1 MWYNSVSIG
10 RSGIEQN
17 MKGGFYMLT
26 PRQEAF
32 CLAYAKCGNATEA
45 YKAAGYKAK
54 SDKVAGANAARM
66 IGNDR
71 VKARLGQL
79 REETASVAIAEAVEV
94 QEWLTKVMRGQE
106 DEKGDETSIRDRLRA
121 AELLAKMQG
130 LFLARQDVNIQGAV
144 PVVLVDDITT
154 EYS

>member
-1 MWYNSVSIG
+1 
-10 RSGIEQN
+10 
-17 MKGGFYMLT
+17 MLT

-79 REETASVAIAEAVEV
+79 REETASVAVMDAREMQGRLSAFVREAYDDEGNPIAV
-94 QEWLTKVMRGQE
+94 
-106 DEKGDETSIRDRLRA
+106 RDKLRA
-121 AELLAKMQG
+121 IEILARMQG
-130 LFLARQDVNIQGAV
+130 LFLVRQDVNIQGAV

-154 EYS
+154 E